1 MSVSNGRFENKNLIL
16 ILIEKMKN
24 ENIEIY
30 KSEDLS
36 TSVERYER
44 SIRFIENNAELV
56 LTTSQKGLETIANTA
71 VSLGGIY
78 RDLKQMEYSFQM
90 YMKNAKNNL
99 VKINNAQKQLEGLQ
113 IGIDKLTDRVLSYDI
128 NMMEPEQ
135 IKFRS
140 ELLSTLNMQ
149 IDVFCRISISVF
161 NC

>member
-1 MSVSNGRFENKNLIL
+1 
-16 ILIEKMKN
+16 MKN

-90 YMKNAKNNL
+90 YMKNAENNL
-99 VKINNAQKQLEGLQ
+99 VKINNAQKQLEGMQ
-113 IGIDKLTDRVLSYDI
+113 VGINKFTDRILSYDI
-128 NMMEPEQ
+128 NLMEPEQ

-140 ELLSTLNMQ
+140 DLLNTLNMQ
-149 IDVFCRISISVF
+149 IDGFVRISINVF

>member
-1 MSVSNGRFENKNLIL
+1 
-16 ILIEKMKN
+16 MKN
-24 ENIEIY
+24 ENVEIY

-78 RDLKQMEYSFQM
+78 KDLKQMEYSFQM
-90 YMKNAKNNL
+90 YMENAKNNL
-99 VKINNAQKQLEGLQ
+99 VKINNAQKQLEGMQ
-113 IGIDKLTDRVLSYDI
+113 VGINKFTDRILSYDI
-128 NMMEPEQ
+128 NLMEPEQ

-140 ELLSTLNMQ
+140 DLLNTLNMQ

>member
-1 MSVSNGRFENKNLIL
+1 
-16 ILIEKMKN
+16 MKN

-44 SIRFIENNAELV
+44 GIRFIENNAELV

-71 VSLGGIY
+71 VSLAGIY
-78 RDLKQMEYSFQM
+78 KDLKQMEYSFQI
-90 YMKNAKNNL
+90 YMKNAENNL
-99 VKINNAQKQLEGLQ
+99 VKINNAQKVLEGMQ
-113 IGIDKLTDRVLSYDI
+113 VGINKITDNILSYDI
-128 NMMEPEQ
+128 TTMEPEQ

-140 ELLSTLNMQ
+140 QLLSTLNMQ
-149 IDVFCRISISVF
+149 IDGFVRISINVF

>member
-71 VSLGGIY
+71 VSLAGIY
-78 RDLKQMEYSFQM
+78 KDLKQMEYSFQM
-90 YMKNAKNNL
+90 YMENAKNNL

-113 IGIDKLTDRVLSYDI
+113 VGIDKLTDRVLSYDI
-128 NMMEPEQ
+128 NVLEPEQ

-149 IDVFCRISISVF
+149 IDVFGRISVNVF

>member
-1 MSVSNGRFENKNLIL
+1 
-16 ILIEKMKN
+16 MKN

-44 SIRFIENNAELV
+44 RIRFIENNAESV

-90 YMKNAKNNL
+90 YMKNAENNL
-99 VKINNAQKQLEGLQ
+99 VKINNAQKQLEGMQ
-113 IGIDKLTDRVLSYDI
+113 VGINKFTDRILSYDI
-128 NMMEPEQ
+128 NLMEPQQ

-140 ELLSTLNMQ
+140 DLLNTLNMQ
-149 IDVFCRISISVF
+149 IDGFVRISINVF

>member
-1 MSVSNGRFENKNLIL
+1 
-16 ILIEKMKN
+16 MKN

-44 SIRFIENNAELV
+44 GIRFIENNAELV

-71 VSLGGIY
+71 VSLAGIY
-78 RDLKQMEYSFQM
+78 KDLKQMEYSFQM
-90 YMKNAKNNL
+90 YMKNAENNL
-99 VKINNAQKQLEGLQ
+99 VKINNAQKVLEGMQ
-113 IGIDKLTDRVLSYDI
+113 VGINKITDNILSYDI
-128 NMMEPEQ
+128 TTMEPEQ

-140 ELLSTLNMQ
+140 QLLSTLNMQ
-149 IDVFCRISISVF
+149 IDGFVRISINVF

>member
-1 MSVSNGRFENKNLIL
+1 
-16 ILIEKMKN
+16 MKN

-71 VSLGGIY
+71 VSLAGIY
-78 RDLKQMEYSFQM
+78 KDLKQMEYSFQM
-90 YMKNAKNNL
+90 YMKNAENNL
-99 VKINNAQKQLEGLQ
+99 VKINNAQKVLEGMQ
-113 IGIDKLTDRVLSYDI
+113 GGINKITDNILSYDI
-128 NMMEPEQ
+128 TTMEPEQ

-149 IDVFCRISISVF
+149 IDGFVRISINVF

>member
-1 MSVSNGRFENKNLIL
+1 MN
-16 ILIEKMKN
+16 N

-71 VSLGGIY
+71 ISLAGIY
-78 RDLKQMEYSFQM
+78 KDLKQLEYSFQM
-90 YMKNAKNNL
+90 YMKNAEISL
-99 VKINNAQKQLEGLQ
+99 VKINNAQKQVEGLQ
-113 IGIDKLTDRVLSYDI
+113 VGIDKITDRVLSYDI

-140 ELLSTLNMQ
+140 ELLSTLNML
-149 IDVFCRISISVF
+149 IDGFVRISINVA
-161 NC
+161 NY

>member
-1 MSVSNGRFENKNLIL
+1 
-16 ILIEKMKN
+16 MKN

-99 VKINNAQKQLEGLQ
+99 VKINNAQKQLEGMQ
-113 IGIDKLTDRVLSYDI
+113 VGINKFTDRILSYDI
-128 NMMEPEQ
+128 NLMEPEQ

-140 ELLSTLNMQ
+140 DLLNTLNMQ
-149 IDVFCRISISVF
+149 IDGFVRISINVF

>member
-1 MSVSNGRFENKNLIL
+1 
-16 ILIEKMKN
+16 MKN

-71 VSLGGIY
+71 VSLAGIY
-78 RDLKQMEYSFQM
+78 KDLKQLEYSFQM
-90 YMKNAKNNL
+90 YMKNAEISL
-99 VKINNAQKQLEGLQ
+99 VKINNAQKQVEGLQ
-113 IGIDKLTDRVLSYDI
+113 VGIDKITDRVLSYDI
-128 NMMEPEQ
+128 NMMEPVQ

-140 ELLSTLNMQ
+140 ELLSTLNML
-149 IDVFCRISISVF
+149 IDGFVRISINVA
-161 NC
+161 NY

>member
-1 MSVSNGRFENKNLIL
+1 
-16 ILIEKMKN
+16 MKN
-24 ENIEIY
+24 ENVEIY

-99 VKINNAQKQLEGLQ
+99 VKINNAQKQLEGMQ
-113 IGIDKLTDRVLSYDI
+113 VGINKFTDRILSYDI
-128 NMMEPEQ
+128 NLMEPEQ

-140 ELLSTLNMQ
+140 DLLNTLNVQ
-149 IDVFCRISISVF
+149 IDGFVRISINVF

>member
-1 MSVSNGRFENKNLIL
+1 
-16 ILIEKMKN
+16 MKN
-24 ENIEIY
+24 ENVEIY

-78 RDLKQMEYSFQM
+78 KDLKQMEYSFQM
-90 YMKNAKNNL
+90 YMENAKNNL

>member
-1 MSVSNGRFENKNLIL
+1 
-16 ILIEKMKN
+16 MKN

-30 KSEDLS
+30 KTEDLS

-90 YMKNAKNNL
+90 YMKNAENNL
-99 VKINNAQKQLEGLQ
+99 VKINNAQKQLEGMQ
-113 IGIDKLTDRVLSYDI
+113 VGINKFTDRILSYDI
-128 NMMEPEQ
+128 NLMEPEQ

-140 ELLSTLNMQ
+140 DLLNTLNMQ
-149 IDVFCRISISVF
+149 IDGFVRISINVF

>member
-1 MSVSNGRFENKNLIL
+1 
-16 ILIEKMKN
+16 MKN

-44 SIRFIENNAELV
+44 GIRFIENNAELV

-71 VSLGGIY
+71 VSLAGIY
-78 RDLKQMEYSFQM
+78 KDLKQMEYSFQM
-90 YMKNAKNNL
+90 YMKNAENNL
-99 VKINNAQKQLEGLQ
+99 VKINNAQKVLEGMQ
-113 IGIDKLTDRVLSYDI
+113 IGINKITDNILSYDI
-128 NMMEPEQ
+128 TTMEPEQ

-140 ELLSTLNMQ
+140 QLLSTLNMQ
-149 IDVFCRISISVF
+149 IDGFVRISINVF

>member
-78 RDLKQMEYSFQM
+78 KDLKQMEYSFQM
-90 YMKNAKNNL
+90 YMENAKNNL

>member
-1 MSVSNGRFENKNLIL
+1 
-16 ILIEKMKN
+16 MKN

-44 SIRFIENNAELV
+44 GLRFIENNAEIV

-71 VSLGGIY
+71 VNLAGIY
-78 RDLKQMEYSFQM
+78 KDLKQMEYSFQM
-90 YMKNAKNNL
+90 YMKNAENNL
-99 VKINNAQKQLEGLQ
+99 VKINNAQKLLEGMQ
-113 IGIDKLTDRVLSYDI
+113 VGINKITDNILSYDI
-128 NMMEPEQ
+128 TTMEPEQ

-149 IDVFCRISISVF
+149 IDGFVRISINVF

>member
-1 MSVSNGRFENKNLIL
+1 
-16 ILIEKMKN
+16 MKN

-44 SIRFIENNAELV
+44 GIRFIENNAELV

-71 VSLGGIY
+71 VSLAGIY
-78 RDLKQMEYSFQM
+78 KDLKQMEYSFQM
-90 YMKNAKNNL
+90 YMKNAENNL
-99 VKINNAQKQLEGLQ
+99 VKINNAQKVLEGMQ
-113 IGIDKLTDRVLSYDI
+113 VGINKITDNILSYDI
-128 NMMEPEQ
+128 TTMEPEQ

-149 IDVFCRISISVF
+149 IDGFVRISINVF

>member
-1 MSVSNGRFENKNLIL
+1 
-16 ILIEKMKN
+16 MKS

-44 SIRFIENNAELV
+44 GIRFIENNAELV

-71 VSLGGIY
+71 VSLASIY
-78 RDLKQMEYSFQM
+78 KDLKQMEYSFQM
-90 YMKNAKNNL
+90 YMKNAENNL
-99 VKINNAQKQLEGLQ
+99 AKINNAQKQLEKLQ
-113 IGIDKLTDRVLSYDI
+113 LGIDKLTDRVLSYDI
-128 NMMEPEQ
+128 NIMEPEQ

-140 ELLSTLNMQ
+140 ELLSTLNKQ
-149 IDVFCRISISVF
+149 IDIFGSISISVF

>member
-1 MSVSNGRFENKNLIL
+1 
-16 ILIEKMKN
+16 MKN

-71 VSLGGIY
+71 VSLAGIY
-78 RDLKQMEYSFQM
+78 KDLKQMEYSFQM
-90 YMKNAKNNL
+90 YMKNAENNL
-99 VKINNAQKQLEGLQ
+99 VKINNAQKVLEGMQ
-113 IGIDKLTDRVLSYDI
+113 IGINKIIDNILSYDI
-128 NMMEPEQ
+128 TTMEPEQ

-140 ELLSTLNMQ
+140 QLLSTLNMQ
-149 IDVFCRISISVF
+149 IDGFVRISINVF

>member
-1 MSVSNGRFENKNLIL
+1 
-16 ILIEKMKN
+16 MKN
-24 ENIEIY
+24 ENIEVY

-44 SIRFIENNAELV
+44 GLRFIENNAEIV

-71 VSLGGIY
+71 VSLAGIY
-78 RDLKQMEYSFQM
+78 KDLKQMEYSFQM
-90 YMKNAKNNL
+90 YMENAKNNL

-113 IGIDKLTDRVLSYDI
+113 VGIDKLTDRVLSYDI
-128 NMMEPEQ
+128 NVLEPEQ

-149 IDVFCRISISVF
+149 IDVFGRISVNVF